1 MIKPL
6 DYNKEATIASLQR
19 ILEEKYIAEIG
30 DAGLLDSNALN
41 SLGLVAMTARS
52 EIPPSHRRVAD
63 GYSLMN
69 SVYGAPVV
77 KGRINYE
84 ENSLLQKYDFNRLE
98 FSTIRQINEELAFLQ
113 QGSISLNRTLRNDCD
128 KILAIRAK
136 ELRFLAAARYA
147 TISNEIFT
155 GYMAIQ
161 KYFEMISSNAKPYKR
176 V

>member
-6 DYNKEATIASLQR
+6 DYTKEAAIASLQE
-19 ILEEKYIAEIG
+19 ILEEKVLQEIG
-30 DAGLLDSNALN
+30 DAGLLDGDVLN

-52 EIPPSHRRVAD
+52 EIPPSHRRIAD
-63 GYSLMN
+63 GYALMH

-77 KGRINYE
+77 KGKISYD
-84 ENSLLQKYDFNRLE
+84 ENFLLRKYDFNKLE

-113 QGSISLNRTLRNDCD
+113 QGAVSLNRTLRSDCD

-136 ELRFLAAARYA
+136 ELRFLVAAKY
-147 TISNEIFT
+147 TTLTNEVFN
-155 GYMAIQ
+155 GYMAIE
-161 KYFEMISSNAKPYKR
+161 KYFEMISSNSKPFRK